1 MGCLKYDV
9 FISGVGG
16 MGILTAANII
26 SKAAMNQGFKV
37 LMSEVHGLSQR
48 YGMVYT
54 TVRIGDVHSP
64 LIKEGDADVLLG
76 LEPVETLRY
85 SYMVNKEN
93 GYVIMNL
100 NPVPPPTVS
109 AGLTDYPDVERV
121 LETIKGIARRV
132 IAFNALDIAKK
143 LGSPLL
149 QNTILLGVMFS
160 LKDFPINW
168 ENGEWAIKDVFRG
181 KDKVID
187 MNIKAFKE
195 GAKIAEKFLKSF

>member
-1 MGCLKYDV
+1 MKYDV